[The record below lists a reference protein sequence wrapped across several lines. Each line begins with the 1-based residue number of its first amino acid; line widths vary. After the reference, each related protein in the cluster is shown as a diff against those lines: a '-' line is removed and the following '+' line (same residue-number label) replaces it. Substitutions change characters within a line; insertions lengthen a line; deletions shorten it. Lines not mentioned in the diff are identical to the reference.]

1 MFDIVEE
8 SLKVFTAESVNQR
21 VLSNESNEAPEM
33 NKV

>member
-8 SLKVFTAESVNQR
+8 SLKESVNQR
-21 VLSNESNEAPEM
+21 VLSNESNEVSEM